1 MAPRASTEGDAA
13 VTREEI
19 VAVASEIMSRND
31 VELRKAVETVGAS
44 LRARIVAMA
53 DADSMTP
60 EGMAQKTI
68 ENLSRGGVLSSR
80 TVEQVKTAA
89 DKAAS
94 DVAVN
99 RAFGRR

>member
-1 MAPRASTEGDAA
+1 M
-13 VTREEI
+13 TREEI

-31 VELRKAVETVGAS
+31 VELRKAVDRVAES
-44 LRARIVAMA
+44 LRRQLAESGSCVRVVAMA

-68 ENLSRGGVLSSR
+68 ENLSKGGVLSSR

-89 DKAAS
+89 DKAVS